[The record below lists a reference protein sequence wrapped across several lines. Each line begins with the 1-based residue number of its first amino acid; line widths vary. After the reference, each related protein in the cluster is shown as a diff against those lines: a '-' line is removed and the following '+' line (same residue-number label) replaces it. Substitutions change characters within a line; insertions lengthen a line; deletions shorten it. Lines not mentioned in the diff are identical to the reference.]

1 MTEAT
6 NQNDTIAAMLKNA
19 QADQEKIAEQARI
32 ITRLES
38 ELVLFILIC
47 WMYF

>member
-6 NQNDTIAAMLKNA
+6 NHNATMLKSA

-38 ELVLFILIC
+38 ELKLARAAV
-47 WMYF
+47 